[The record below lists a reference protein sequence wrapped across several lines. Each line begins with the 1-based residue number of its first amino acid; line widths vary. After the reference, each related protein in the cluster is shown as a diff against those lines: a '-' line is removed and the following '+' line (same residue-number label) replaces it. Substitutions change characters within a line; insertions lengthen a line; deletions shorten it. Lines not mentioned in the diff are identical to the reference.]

1 MSLYSS
7 RVKVRT
13 ISEKIIAF
21 KWPIIILVTVL
32 TIILGLQIR
41 NLRIDADVLS
51 SLPESDP
58 DAVLMKQ
65 IGENF
70 GGNRMGI
77 VILET
82 DNIYRSDVIRHIGI
96 ATDTIERIDGISSVS
111 SLTNI
116 INIKGGDNGIEIGG
130 LVDEYQIPESEED
143 FDQLREN
150 IAANAMY
157 KGSIVSEDETSSL
170 IVFTLNDD
178 ADVNHVAREV
188 IEKTS
193 NLDLPEKLYYI
204 GSPMLITYI
213 AELMKKDLSR
223 LLPIAIVLIAL
234 VLFLSFRSW
243 SGVILPLITAV
254 ISIIWALGLM
264 ALFGYSMSM
273 ISNNIPMILLAVG
286 SAYAIHVV
294 NRVEVLRSQGEAQA
308 VRAALN
314 YVMVPVILAAV
325 TTAIG
330 FVSFI
335 FGAYLEM
342 IKDFGIFTAIGTFVA
357 CILSVFFVPAVLSLA
372 RGKNLKT
379 QNTPAPADD
388 SVVAKRFLRPL
399 SEFLFR
405 YPRQILLSW
414 MVVIVLSLLGIFF
427 IKRSVDIQDYFK
439 KGNPTRQAEQ
449 IMVEK
454 FGGTKPVFIHFKG
467 NMQDP
472 VVLKKMMEASAYMEE
487 SPEIYTSM
495 SVAKLISEINL
506 AITGVREVP
515 EEEEMVQQL
524 WFLLDGNEV
533 MQRFVSE
540 DLTEGIIISKFK
552 SPDNGSKK
560 EFAAYMQRFIEAN
573 STEDCQIQITGMP
586 FVDIT
591 MDQSLI
597 NSQIGSISIAIVFV
611 IIIVGLILR
620 SLISGLYAA
629 IPIVAAITIL
639 FGIMGLTG
647 ISLNIATV
655 LVASVALGIGIDYSI
670 HVVSHFNQ
678 TYKLTNDLNR
688 AIEEAVVISGKAIV
702 INVISV
708 SAGFL
713 VLVFSEMVPLQ
724 YFGILI
730 ALSMF
735 SSSFGALTLLP
746 AILILVKRKKRQN
759 KLYKFRYEKIQ

>member
-1 MSLYSS
+1 MKISS
-7 RVKVRT
+7 IT
-13 ISEKIIAF
+13 EKIIAF
-21 KWPIIILVTVL
+21 RWPIILLVTGL
-32 TIILGLQIR
+32 TIFLGLQIR

-65 IGENF
+65 IGKNF

-82 DNIYRSDVIRHIGI
+82 DNIYNSEVIRNIRVL
-96 ATDTIERIDGISSVS
+96 TDTIERIDGIYSVS

-116 INIKGGDNGIEIGG
+116 INIKGGDSGIEIGR
-130 LVDEYQIPESEED
+130 LVDEYSIPESQED

-170 IVFTLNDD
+170 IVFTLSDD
-178 ADVNHVAREV
+178 ADVNLVARQV
-188 IEKTS
+188 IDKTEALGLS
-193 NLDLPEKLYYI
+193 EKLYYI

-213 AELMKKDLSR
+213 AELMKNDLSN
-223 LLPIAIVLIAL
+223 LLPVAFVLIGL
-234 VLFLSFRSW
+234 ILFLSFRSW
-243 SGVILPLITAV
+243 SGVILPLLTAV
-254 ISIIWALGLM
+254 ISIVWALGLM
-264 ALFGYSMSM
+264 AVFGYSMSM

-294 NRVEVLRSQGEAQA
+294 NRVQVVRRLGIANA
-308 VRAALN
+308 VRTALN
-314 YVMVPVILAAV
+314 YVLVPVILAAV

-335 FGAYLEM
+335 FGAYLKM
-342 IKDFGIFTAIGTFVA
+342 IRDFGIFTAIGTLVA
-357 CILSVFFVPAVLSLA
+357 CLISIFFVPAILSLTRDRQA
-372 RGKNLKT
+372 KTAQNLKKG
-379 QNTPAPADD
+379 
-388 SVVAKRFLRPL
+388 SVVAERLLMPL
-399 SEFLFR
+399 KEFLLK
-405 YPRQILLSW
+405 YPRQTLGAWLA
-414 MVVIVLSLLGIFF
+414 VIVLSLLGIFF
-427 IKRSVDIQDYFK
+427 IERSVDIQDYFK
-439 KGNPTRQAEQ
+439 KGNPTREAER

-454 FGGTKPVFIHFKG
+454 FGGTKPVFVHFRG

-472 VVLKKMMEASAYMEE
+472 AVLNKMIMASNYMEK
-487 SPEIYTSM
+487 SPDIYTSM
-495 SVAKLISEINL
+495 SVAKLIAEINL
-506 AITGVREVP
+506 AITGNREVP

-552 SPDNGSKK
+552 SPDNKSKK
-560 EFAAYMQRFIEAN
+560 KFRSYMQEFIEDN
-573 STEDCQIQITGMP
+573 STEDCEIRITGMP

-591 MDQSLI
+591 MDRSLV

-620 SLISGLYAA
+620 SLISGIYAA

-670 HVVSHFNQ
+670 HVISHFNH
-678 TYKLTNDLNR
+678 TYEATNDLDK
-688 AIEEAVVISGKAIV
+688 ALEEAVVISGKAIL

-713 VLVFSEMVPLQ
+713 VLVFSKMVPLQ

-730 ALSMF
+730 AISMF

-746 AILILVKRKKRQN
+746 AILILIKRKKMSKQ
-759 KLYKFRYEKIQ
+759 KVQAST

>member
-1 MSLYSS
+1 M
-7 RVKVRT
+7 KINRT
-13 ISEKIIAF
+13 SEKIIAF
-21 KWPIIILVTVL
+21 KWPIIAAVTL
-32 TIILGLQIR
+32 ITLLLGYQIK
-41 NLRIDADVLS
+41 NMSIDADVLG

-65 IGENF
+65 IGRNF

-82 DNIYRSDVIRHIGI
+82 DNIYKTEVIRHVRVI
-96 ATDTIERIDGISSVS
+96 TDTIERIDGISSVS
-111 SLTNI
+111 SLSNI
-116 INIKGGDNGIEIGG
+116 INIKGGDSGIQVGQ
-130 LVDEYQIPESEED
+130 LVDEYSLPESDED
-143 FDQLREN
+143 FEELRAN
-150 IAANAMY
+150 IAGNEMY
-157 KGSIVSEDETSSL
+157 RGSIVSDDETSTL
-170 IVFTLNDD
+170 IVFTLDD
-178 ADVNHVAREV
+178 EADLNIVAREV
-188 IEKTS
+188 IEKTEA
-193 NLDLPEKLYYI
+193 LELPEKLYYI
-204 GSPMLITYI
+204 GSPMLVTYI

-223 LLPIAIVLIAL
+223 LLPVAFVLIAL
-234 VLFLSFRSW
+234 ILFFSFRSW

-264 ALFGYSMSM
+264 VVFGYSMSM

-286 SAYAIHVV
+286 SAYAIHVI
-294 NRVEVLRSQGEAQA
+294 NRVRTLQNQGAPNA
-308 VRAALN
+308 VQAALS

-335 FGAYLEM
+335 FGSYLEM
-342 IKDFGIFTAIGTFVA
+342 IRDFGIFTAVGTFAA
-357 CILSVFFVPAVLSLA
+357 CILSIFFVPAVLSVSGQAGRQSREPGNESSFLA
-372 RGKNLKT
+372 QKVLLPLK
-379 QNTPAPADD
+379 DI
-388 SVVAKRFLRPL
+388 
-399 SEFLFR
+399 LFK
-405 YPRQILLSW
+405 YPRRILAMWLS
-414 MVVIVLSLLGIFF
+414 VIGLSLIGIFF

-439 KGNPTRQAEQ
+439 KGNPTREAER
-449 IMVEK
+449 IMIEK
-454 FGGTKPVFIHFKG
+454 FGGTKPVFLHFKG

-472 VVLKKMMEASAYMEE
+472 EVLQKMMEASAYMEE
-487 SPEIYTSM
+487 SPDIYTSM
-495 SVAKLISEINL
+495 SVAKLIAELNQ
-506 AITGVREVP
+506 AITGNREVP
-515 EEEEMVQQL
+515 AEEEMVQQL
-524 WFLLDGNEV
+524 WFLLDGNEI

-540 DLTEGIIISKFK
+540 DLSEGIVISKFR
-552 SPDNGSKK
+552 SPDNRSKK
-560 EFAAYMQRFIEAN
+560 EFAAYMRKFIDEN
-573 STEDCQIQITGMP
+573 STEDCRIQITGMP

-591 MDQSLI
+591 MDQSLV

-620 SLISGLYAA
+620 SLASGLYAA
-629 IPIVAAITIL
+629 IPIIAAITIL

-670 HVVSHFNQ
+670 HVISHFNQ
-678 TYKLTNDLNR
+678 NYEQTGDLNS
-688 AIEEAVVISGKAIV
+688 AIHEAIVVSGKAII

-730 ALSMF
+730 AISMI

-746 AILILVKRKKRQN
+746 SILILKKRKDPKKQ
-759 KLYKFRYEKIQ
+759 IA